1 MWFIL
6 EFKLIDMEEFS
17 IGDKVIIINPKSR
30 HNGKKGTIGGCYGN
44 DMYCVVISTKEPWGE
59 IFFKNEL
66 TIDNK

>member
-1 MWFIL
+1 
-6 EFKLIDMEEFS
+6 MEEFS

-30 HNGKKGTIGGCYGN
+30 QNCKKGTIGGYDGN
-44 DMYCVVISTKEPWGE
+44 DMYCVVISTKGPWGE

>member
-1 MWFIL
+1 
-6 EFKLIDMEEFS
+6 MEEFS

-30 HNGKKGTIGGCYGN
+30 HNGKEGTIGGYYGN
-44 DMYCVVISTKEPWGE
+44 DMYSIVISTKEPWGE